1 MTLDAHQTKAA
12 RGLQYDELQKTIYVM
27 FIERKRGGYV
37 YDIISKRKAA
47 TTHPASTSIKATGS

>member
-27 FIERKRGGYV
+27 FIYIEREEDMYM
-37 YDIISKRKAA
+37 I
-47 TTHPASTSIKATGS
+47 